1 MLERN
6 APPGSAQSKL
16 LAITLKES
24 RRLDR
29 TIKDFLAFARPRQH
43 APSRFEVTALLHE
56 HFQLLR
62 NSEEVKAH
70 HRLELRL
77 EPPSLSIEG
86 DPDGISQVFWNLAQN
101 ALRAMPQ
108 GGSLTVEGLASESG
122 YTIRFCDTGRGMT
135 EEEQANLFQP
145 FKSFFDGSGIG
156 MAIVHRVIEEHGG
169 SIAVTS
175 APGQGTSI
183 DVSLP
188 LEVTG
193 LEARRRPKV
202 EQMVL
207 P

>member
-1 MLERN
+1 
-6 APPGSAQSKL
+6 
-16 LAITLKES
+16 
-24 RRLDR
+24 
-29 TIKDFLAFARPRQH
+29 
-43 APSRFEVTALLHE
+43 
-56 HFQLLR
+56 
-62 NSEEVKAH
+62 
-70 HRLELRL
+70 
-77 EPPSLSIEG
+77 
-86 DPDGISQVFWNLAQN
+86 
-101 ALRAMPQ
+101 
-108 GGSLTVEGLASESG
+108 
-122 YTIRFCDTGRGMT
+122 MT